1 VELFMRPRV
10 GHIQFLNCL
19 PLYYGLVKHG
29 VLADIEL
36 VKHTPRELCERLL
49 RGELD
54 ISPVPAI
61 EHARHAREL
70 VLLPRL
76 TVSSDGRVLSIL
88 LVSKV
93 PAPELDK
100 RPVALANT
108 SATSQAL
115 TKIILN
121 DRYRV
126 APQYFESPPDIAQM
140 FMEADAGLLIGD
152 DALRTVVRPGALHL
166 YDLGEEWR
174 LLTGKKMVYA
184 VWAVRRDYA
193 RQHPDAVRAVY
204 RAFVQSMEHSLQQA
218 SAIARDVSRWSPFSA
233 RFLKKYFTGL
243 RFEFGP
249 DYQEGYLEF
258 LRRAESLGAIAA
270 VPELEF
276 ADVA

>member
-1 VELFMRPRV
+1 MRPRV

-19 PLYYGLVKHG
+19 PLYYELVKNG

-36 VKHTPRELCERLL
+36 LKHTPRELSLRLL

-61 EHARHAREL
+61 EYARHADEL
-70 VLLPRL
+70 LLLPRL

-93 PAPELDK
+93 PAQELGG

-115 TKIILN
+115 TRIILE
-121 DRYRV
+121 DRYSV
-126 APQYFESPPDIAQM
+126 APRYFESPPDIAQM

-152 DALRTVVRPGALHL
+152 DALRTVVRPGKFHV

-174 LLTGKKMVYA
+174 LLTAKKMVYA

-193 RQHPDAVRAVY
+193 RQHPDEVKTVY
-204 RAFVQSMEHSLQQA
+204 RAFVQSMEHSLRQA
-218 SAIARDVSRWSPFSA
+218 GAIARDVSRWSPFSA
-233 RFLKKYFTGL
+233 RFLKNYFAGL

-249 DYQEGYLEF
+249 EYQEGYLEF
-258 LRRAESLGAIAA
+258 LRRAQRLGAIAT
-270 VPELEF
+270 VPALEF